1 MQSSLGLSR
10 DTLAHMLLIG
20 LTGGIASGKSTI
32 GKRLAEL
39 GATRID
45 ADQLAREAVAPG
57 TPGLAQVVTRF
68 GDDLLL
74 PSGELDRA
82 ALGKIVFGD
91 SQALADLNAIVHP
104 EVRRLYEAMIA
115 QAHAQNPN
123 AVVVYEIPLLVEAAR
138 EMKFDLVVVADAPAE
153 QRIARMVE
161 IRGMT
166 EDEARA
172 RVARQAGD
180 EERRA
185 IADVIINTSTTESD
199 TLEQVDALWGQI
211 AQAPSVQG

>member
-1 MQSSLGLSR
+1 MQ
-10 DTLAHMLLIG
+10 LIG

-45 ADQLAREAVAPG
+45 ADQLARDAVAPG
-57 TPGLAQVVTRF
+57 SPGLARVIARF
-68 GDDLLL
+68 GDELLL

-82 ALGKIVFGD
+82 ALGGIVFGD
-91 SQALADLNAIVHP
+91 PEALADLNAIVHP
-104 EVRRLYEAMIA
+104 EVRRLYEARIA
-115 QAHAQNPN
+115 EASAQNPD

-138 EMKFDLVVVADAPAE
+138 EMEFDLVVVADAPVE
-153 QRIARMVE
+153 QRIDRMIE
-161 IRGMT
+161 FRGMS
-166 EDEARA
+166 EGEARA

-185 IADVIINTSTTESD
+185 IADVIIDTSTSETA
-199 TLEQVDALWGQI
+199 TLAQVDALWARLVGE
-211 AQAPSVQG
+211 S